1 MNTFEQ
7 TIIIIIYH
15 KIGPVAQ
22 EEKIFKFRECIFAI
36 CYYLQ
41 YKGVGFPFEQTQI
54 LFTHE
59 CFLPSLV
66 EIGPVVL

>member
-1 MNTFEQ
+1 M
-7 TIIIIIYH
+7 III
-15 KIGPVAQ
+15 KVVQ
-22 EEKIFKFRECIFAI
+22 DEKIFKFRECIFAI
-36 CYYLQ
+36 CYYLP

-66 EIGPVVL
+66 EIGPVFQEKMIFQRTI